1 MFIPIYDINPLDH
14 VRRPYVTWGLIV
26 LNIAIYVLGQHGFSG
41 AASEA
46 SLLCCGAIP
55 AVVTGQAVLP
65 ETQVDEDT
73 VARHWM
79 TDVFEPVI
87 EAIPPELSE
96 KLEPAEVFHEV
107 LEHRWFLSEAA

>member
-1 MFIPIYDINPLDH
+1 M
-14 VRRPYVTWGLIV
+14 
-26 LNIAIYVLGQHGFSG
+26 
-41 AASEA
+41 
-46 SLLCCGAIP
+46 
-55 AVVTGQAVLP
+55 P

-107 LEHRWFLSEAA
+107 LEHRWFLSEAAGREVSLDEATRSYMATVLPFRPDEKAVLEPDLLGLGMLEEVDDQ